1 MLQQQTQPAEIGIA
15 TQESS
20 ARRLVALLD
29 PRAALVRAW
38 VTNRSLTL
46 LGVLMLVTLAI
57 TLVGLLVDPRVI
69 TGAPAWL
76 KPFKFA
82 ISIALYSF
90 TLLWMLSFVQGR
102 RLLVNMVSVV
112 TLLAFLVEIIV
123 VITQVLRGTISHFN
137 AGSAFD
143 GTLFSIMGVFVLL
156 IWAMNLVAA
165 LLLLRQRLP
174 NPAGS

>member
-1 MLQQQTQPAEIGIA
+1 MLQQQTQPTETRIA
-15 TQESS
+15 IPQSS
-20 ARRLVALLD
+20 RRQLVALLD
-29 PRAALVRAW
+29 PRAALARAYA
-38 VTNRSLTL
+38 TNRSLTL

-82 ISIALYSF
+82 VSIAIYSF

-102 RLLVNMVSVV
+102 RLLVNMVSLL
-112 TLLAFLVEIIV
+112 TLLAFIVEMII

-137 AGSAFD
+137 ASSAF
-143 GTLFSIMGVFVLL
+143 
-156 IWAMNLVAA
+156 
-165 LLLLRQRLP
+165 
-174 NPAGS
+174 